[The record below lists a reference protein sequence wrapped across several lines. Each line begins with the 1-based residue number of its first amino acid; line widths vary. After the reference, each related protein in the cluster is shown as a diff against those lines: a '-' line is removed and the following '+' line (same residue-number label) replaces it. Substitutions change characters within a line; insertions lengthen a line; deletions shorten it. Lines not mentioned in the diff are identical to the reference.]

1 MNYYLIMGHPTKD
14 SFNGRL
20 ADAYEEKLK
29 LLGNQVRRVNII
41 DLNLNLVLNKSGQTK
56 ENEEIIKNEQENI
69 KWADELIFF
78 YPLWWGSV
86 PALLKVYIDNV
97 FVPGFA
103 YKYHKNDPLWDKLLK
118 GKSARIF
125 STCDAPNFFVKLIYK
140 NSDFSMMKR
149 AVCWFTEIK
158 VKEAKRIDKLFK
170 YNKEEKQKIINKI
183 IEKIK

>member
-69 KWADELIFF
+69 KWAMNWSFSIHFDEDL
-78 YPLWWGSV
+78 YQL
-86 PALLKVYIDNV
+86 Y
-97 FVPGFA
+97 
-103 YKYHKNDPLWDKLLK
+103 
-118 GKSARIF
+118 
-125 STCDAPNFFVKLIYK
+125 
-140 NSDFSMMKR
+140 
-149 AVCWFTEIK
+149 
-158 VKEAKRIDKLFK
+158 
-170 YNKEEKQKIINKI
+170 
-183 IEKIK
+183 